1 MTERIY
7 IILQMTKSRA
17 TKFQNNIF
25 FDYLIFMFRFLLN
38 SPPSQDKKNER
49 EFQKK
54 NVFVILYHIFVHTLL
69 YVIHIIIST
78 I

>member
-54 NVFVILYHIFVHTLL
+54 MFLSFCTIYLYIP
-69 YVIHIIIST
+69 YYM
-78 I
+78 